1 MFEDLTQKL
10 DVVLRKLR
18 GQGRLTAENVG
29 ESLLEVRQALLEADV
44 NLQVAR
50 DFVARVQEKALGQ
63 DVLGSLQPGQHV
75 VKIVHEE
82 IVALLGGQTAELN
95 LTGVYPAVVLLAGLQ
110 GSGKTTFAAKL
121 AGHLLRKGRKPLLV
135 AADIYRPAAIDQL
148 QILGGQ
154 VGVPVFARPDE
165 KNVPRIVEQARAEA
179 KQTLRDTLLVDTA
192 GRLHIDDELMR
203 ELEAICK
210 AVPPTETLLVVDA
223 MTGQEAVHVAQEFDA
238 RLGLTGVVLT
248 KLDGDA
254 RGGAAL
260 SLRAVLGKPIKF
272 VGVGESLDDLEPFHP
287 DRMAQRILG
296 MGDVL
301 TLIEKAQE
309 TYDEAQA
316 LELEKKMRR
325 QSLTLEDF
333 LQQLESI
340 QRMGPLDKLL
350 GMMPGMT
357 PAMLKDARIE
367 PRQVNRVRGIVH
379 SMTQQERRNPNVID
393 GSRRRR
399 IARGSG
405 TSVQE
410 VNLLLKQ
417 FDQMKRMMKAVS
429 TKPAAAA
436 RQVVT
441 GGMGARYGG
450 KRKHRKH

>member
-10 DVVLRKLR
+10 DGVLRKLR
-18 GQGRLTAENVG
+18 GQGRLTEENVA
-29 ESLLEVRQALLEADV
+29 ESLREVRSALLEADV

-95 LTGVYPAVVLLAGLQ
+95 LTGAYPAVVLLAGLQ

-121 AGHLLRKGRKPLLV
+121 ARHLLRKGRKPLLV

-148 QILGGQ
+148 QILGQQ

-165 KNVPRIVEQARAEA
+165 KDVPRIVVAARAEA

-192 GRLHIDDELMR
+192 GRLHIDDELMG

-223 MTGQEAVHVAQEFDA
+223 MTGQEAVRVAQEFDA
-238 RLGLTGVVLT
+238 RLRLSGVALT

-316 LELEKKMRR
+316 R
-325 QSLTLEDF
+325 
-333 LQQLESI
+333 
-340 QRMGPLDKLL
+340 
-350 GMMPGMT
+350 
-357 PAMLKDARIE
+357 
-367 PRQVNRVRGIVH
+367 
-379 SMTQQERRNPNVID
+379 
-393 GSRRRR
+393 
-399 IARGSG
+399 
-405 TSVQE
+405 
-410 VNLLLKQ
+410 
-417 FDQMKRMMKAVS
+417 
-429 TKPAAAA
+429 
-436 RQVVT
+436 
-441 GGMGARYGG
+441 
-450 KRKHRKH
+450 